1 MPNMNVSVNCIRKEI
16 DGTDKHD
23 TSIESNVKKIKFNTT
38 QTSLKSFIRSKDNN
52 ISLVSQGKYVL
63 E

>member
-1 MPNMNVSVNCIRKEI
+1 M
-16 DGTDKHD
+16 

-38 QTSLKSFIRSKDNN
+38 QTSLKSFIRSKDNH
-52 ISLVSQGKYVL
+52 ISIVSQGKYVL